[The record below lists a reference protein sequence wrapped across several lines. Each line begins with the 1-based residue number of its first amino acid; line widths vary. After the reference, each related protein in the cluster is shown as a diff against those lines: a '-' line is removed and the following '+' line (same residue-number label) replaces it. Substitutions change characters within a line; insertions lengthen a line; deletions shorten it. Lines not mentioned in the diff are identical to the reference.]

1 MDPGECACSACPA
14 TPTGGRFG
22 PAWLQVTL
30 RPPCPAT
37 SVSVGTELPG
47 DRASPGEARAEGPG
61 RGSARGCGTGSRGGF
76 RSDEA
81 GEDTGRAGTVCSAR
95 AWLSR
100 SVPGQRRVR
109 RSGASSCEVIL
120 SPSEFRLSYLQ
131 GYRRWVTGLLLGPA
145 FWPGQPRP
153 ERPPSEHLRR
163 GLPGALPGLPV
174 PRMRAGLGRLTARS
188 TQKRRRPL
196 SKLVRAPP

>member
-14 TPTGGRFG
+14 TPTRGRFG

-95 AWLSR
+95 AWLSG
-100 SVPGQRRVR
+100 SVPGQRRVLLR
-109 RSGASSCEVIL
+109 GYSLSFRVSPF
-120 SPSEFRLSYLQ
+120 SPSGVPS
-131 GYRRWVTGLLLGPA
+131 LGHWAPVGSRFLA
-145 FWPGQPRP
+145 RTAAPR
-153 ERPPSEHLRR
+153 
-163 GLPGALPGLPV
+163 AAAQ
-174 PRMRAGLGRLTARS
+174 RAS
-188 TQKRRRPL
+188 TQG
-196 SKLVRAPP
+196 APWCFAWAPCGPHESWPWQTDCTFHTEETAAFE